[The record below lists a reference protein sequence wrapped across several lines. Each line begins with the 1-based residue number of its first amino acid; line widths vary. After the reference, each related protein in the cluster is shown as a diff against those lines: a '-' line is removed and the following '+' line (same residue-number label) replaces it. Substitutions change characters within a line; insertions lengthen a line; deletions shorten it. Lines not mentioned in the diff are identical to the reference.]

1 MVSQEMLEANVTNL
15 KAIRAR
21 LSRWLWSREV
31 AGTLHRHLRLGVF
44 ENKVHAQ
51 CSLQSHCQDRYKV
64 DGWALPRWSL
74 RMCTWLQGPQLLSW
88 GLFIIFCLFLSVSVN
103 TDEKSRLEII
113 KKMIN
118 IVGNYRNLFL

>member
-21 LSRWLWSREV
+21 LSRWLWGREI
-31 AGTLHRHLRLGVF
+31 AGTLHRHLKLGVF
-44 ENKVHAQ
+44 ENKVHMQ
-51 CSLQSHCQDRYKV
+51 CSLWSHCQDGYEV
-64 DGWALPRWSL
+64 DSWVLPRWIL
-74 RMCTWLQGPQLLSW
+74 RVCTWLQGPQLSW
-88 GLFIIFCLFLSVSVN
+88 GLFIIFSLFLPLSVN